1 MQRPDKR
8 RHVRVVFTRTVKI
21 IISERNI
28 GNFSAR
34 NLSIGGLLADG
45 DTGLVPGQACTL
57 ELHET
62 GRNSSLLLT
71 FTARVA
77 RSNSDQTAFE
87 FTDME
92 DDSYMFLQTMV
103 LYASDDPVGIAK
115 EFLEDFRQLSP
126 GEKSSDSF
134 G

>member
-8 RHVRVVFTRTVKI
+8 RHVRVVFTRTVMITVGDRKLG
-21 IISERNI
+21 S
-28 GNFSAR
+28 FSAR
-34 NLSIGGLLADG
+34 NLSVGGLLVEG
-45 DTGLVPGQACTL
+45 DTGLEPGRTCTL

-62 GRNSSLLLT
+62 GRSSSLILN
-71 FTARVA
+71 FTAKVV
-77 RSNSDQTAFE
+77 RSDAAQTALV

-115 EFLEDFRQLSP
+115 DFLEDFRQMGP
-126 GEKSSDSF
+126 GESSSGTF